1 MPAHKIIIYPGRT
14 VMRRALIAFIAL
26 ATLVSPSYAQQSK
39 QPREKPV
46 ESVHGKC
53 VTYERCKAYAAK
65 NGFSDAESSNYCS
78 KNCPK

>member
-1 MPAHKIIIYPGRT
+1 
-14 VMRRALIAFIAL
+14 MRRALIAFIAL
-26 ATLVSPSYAQQSK
+26 ATLVSPSYSQQSK

-65 NGFSDAESSNYCS
+65 NGFSDSESSNYCS
-78 KNCPK
+78 TNCPK

>member
-1 MPAHKIIIYPGRT
+1 
-14 VMRRALIAFIAL
+14 MRRVFIAAL
-26 ATLVSPSYAQQSK
+26 AVPLLVSPSSAQQPK

-46 ESVHGKC
+46 ESVRGKC

>member
-1 MPAHKIIIYPGRT
+1 MSAHKIIIHPGRN

-26 ATLVSPSYAQQSK
+26 AALASPSYAQQSK
-39 QPREKPV
+39 QPREKPA

-65 NGFSDAESSNYCS
+65 NGFSDAESSSYCS

>member
-1 MPAHKIIIYPGRT
+1 
-14 VMRRALIAFIAL
+14 MRRALIAFIAL
-26 ATLVSPSYAQQSK
+26 ATLVSPLLAA
-39 QPREKPV
+39 V
-46 ESVHGKC
+46 EAAARKTRKLVHGKC

>member
-1 MPAHKIIIYPGRT
+1 
-14 VMRRALIAFIAL
+14 MRSITAFAVTISFL
-26 ATLVSPSYAQQSK
+26 ATPAFAQQSK

-53 VTYERCKAYAAK
+53 VTYERCKAYATK